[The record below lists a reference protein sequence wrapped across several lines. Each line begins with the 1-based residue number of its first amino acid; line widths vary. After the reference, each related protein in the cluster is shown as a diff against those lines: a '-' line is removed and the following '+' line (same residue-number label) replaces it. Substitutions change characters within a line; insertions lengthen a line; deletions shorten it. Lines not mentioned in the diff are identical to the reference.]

1 MFIISIIDVYASTSD
16 NDDDDNNGD
25 DDDNDE
31 HFGYVYVSDFC
42 VSVSNYAL

>member
-25 DDDNDE
+25 DDDNGE
-31 HFGYVYVSDFC
+31 HFGYVSDFC